1 MRTKS
6 PVRLCW
12 RGICFSRI
20 GVQRVSKLL
29 GALVVSLFFHLVV
42 FSGFRAYERRAPT
55 LATAGDRIIVATL
68 VEGLPAGRV
77 GVPTLAADNRLSSP
91 VGGKLSSAA
100 KEGGFPA
107 RSPRLMPST
116 TAIEIPVGTA
126 TGQPAEALLGP
137 GGQGARM
144 QESVEPSSE
153 DGVRQYRLSL
163 ARAARSYKQYPTLNR
178 EGVLEG
184 DVIIT
189 VSAAAGGGAP
199 VVALG
204 RTSGQPLLDSLALD
218 LMIKATGLAPLPDIL
233 RGKPFVISV
242 PVQYRQNE

>member
-1 MRTKS
+1 
-6 PVRLCW
+6 
-12 RGICFSRI
+12 
-20 GVQRVSKLL
+20 VSKLL
-29 GALVVSLFFHLVV
+29 GALVVSLIFHLVV
-42 FSGFRAYERRAPT
+42 FGGFRAYERRAPT

-68 VEGLPAGRV
+68 VGGLLARRG
-77 GVPTLAADNRLSSP
+77 GVSTFTADNHLSSP
-91 VGGKLSSAA
+91 TGGKLSSAA
-100 KEGGFPA
+100 KEGGFPTG
-107 RSPRLMPST
+107 SPQLMPSSI
-116 TAIEIPVGTA
+116 AIKIPVGTA

-137 GGQGARM
+137 EVQGARM
-144 QESVEPSSE
+144 QEFVEPPSE

-199 VVALG
+199 VVVLG
-204 RTSGQPLLDSLALD
+204 RTSGQPLLDRLALD

-233 RGKPFVISV
+233 RGKPFVISL